1 MEDHTF
7 FIFIIRKS
15 FIKLSTFRLG
25 DFPRVIQV
33 LEKMSSIDNLFATTF
48 FYFDKKWK
56 IPRQFPG
63 LINGQT
69 DTFFFPTNGNAVL
82 WLLNLVIGV

>member
-1 MEDHTF
+1 MEDHTI
-7 FIFIIRKS
+7 FIFIIKKS
-15 FIKLSTFRLG
+15 FVKLTTLRLG

-33 LEKMSSIDNLFATTF
+33 LEKCLLLITYLQQLF
-48 FYFDKKWK
+48 FYFDQKWK
-56 IPRQFPG
+56 IHRQFPG

-82 WLLNLVIGV
+82 